1 MKCVEMSALEERIGQ
16 IEKRVADLEK
26 NQLQAMDSVT
36 NYIEDSESLANKMHE
51 ELQSLPDTLIRVLT
65 DNGFGE

>member
-1 MKCVEMSALEERIGQ
+1 MKCVEMSSLKERIEQ
-16 IEKRVADLEK
+16 IEKRVADLEE
-26 NQLQAMDSVT
+26 NQLQAMECVT
-36 NYIEDSESLANKMHE
+36 NYIKDTESLANKMHE